1 MFLKSVRPRSAEI
14 HKPNGLTRGNPLR
27 TVISDGIK
35 IAELEWSNLIGT
47 WPPKKNT
54 NMDVIKKT
62 VDIKED
68 RASEHVARKQNV
80 QQIKPT
86 GSKCTEN
93 RQRIST
99 LGYVCCYY

>member
-1 MFLKSVRPRSAEI
+1 MVESHRHMATE
-14 HKPNGLTRGNPLR
+14 
-27 TVISDGIK
+27 
-35 IAELEWSNLIGT
+35 
-47 WPPKKNT
+47 KKYKHGRH
-54 NMDVIKKT
+54 KKT